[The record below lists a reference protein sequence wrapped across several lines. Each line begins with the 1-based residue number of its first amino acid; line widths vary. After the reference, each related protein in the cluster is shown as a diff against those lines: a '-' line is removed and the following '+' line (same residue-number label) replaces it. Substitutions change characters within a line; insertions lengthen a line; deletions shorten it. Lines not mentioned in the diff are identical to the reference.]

1 MILARQLIV
10 TVLFA
15 LLLSREVSAQLYT
28 EPPLV
33 TISTEETAYE
43 QFEPITV
50 EIGVENI
57 SSSVHQYGDI
67 RWSTGLGYA
76 LHFEL
81 RRFESSRILKHKI
94 FTVKE
99 AIIGAQKTFLPGDKA
114 TTRFDL
120 TLAYPIYQPDSYEI
134 AIYYTDPTT
143 FEAQQELASA
153 SFVVISSIATDSIA
167 AILATEFEAL
177 MGLAETNLTDFD
189 RIRANLQVV
198 KTHPSSSARMVQTA
212 TFLIGLAFELEHIYQ
227 DTSISR
233 AEIVYDAIGQ
243 DDPASPFNDIIED
256 GRANLWDGIPEDL
269 HFEKAHISSL
279 AAAITV
285 RANVLEERVE
295 PRFDGN
301 SFLVDGNNYLL
312 DGSET
317 DGDVLG
323 IVTDRLD
330 SYDAIVVAVGGNQ
343 SDNIIG
349 SSGFTS
355 VEQQVLDVDVSSL
368 VDFALTQTVVEVSG
382 AVVGESYGSVENP
395 VTLHAASDLTLDDVS
410 GYGLLIVD
418 GELTLTGASSWT
430 GLVISTG
437 DESSTAGLI
446 MQGESRVLGAVYMEQ
461 TGSAAAT
468 LFVRGNAVVRYS
480 SEAVE
485 EMVRGAL
492 SN

>member
-1 MILARQLIV
+1 MLPDPGINPP
-10 TVLFA
+10 A
-15 LLLSREVSAQLYT
+15 L
-28 EPPLV
+28 P
-33 TISTEETAYE
+33 
-43 QFEPITV
+43 
-50 EIGVENI
+50 
-57 SSSVHQYGDI
+57 
-67 RWSTGLGYA
+67 
-76 LHFEL
+76 
-81 RRFESSRILKHKI
+81 
-94 FTVKE
+94 
-99 AIIGAQKTFLPGDKA
+99 
-114 TTRFDL
+114 
-120 TLAYPIYQPDSYEI
+120 
-134 AIYYTDPTT
+134 
-143 FEAQQELASA
+143 
-153 SFVVISSIATDSIA
+153 
-167 AILATEFEAL
+167 
-177 MGLAETNLTDFD
+177 
-189 RIRANLQVV
+189 
-198 KTHPSSSARMVQTA
+198 
-212 TFLIGLAFELEHIYQ
+212 
-227 DTSISR
+227 
-233 AEIVYDAIGQ
+233 
-243 DDPASPFNDIIED
+243 
-256 GRANLWDGIPEDL
+256 
-269 HFEKAHISSL
+269 
-279 AAAITV
+279 AAITV

-317 DGDVLG
+317 GGDVLG
-323 IVTDRLD
+323 IVTDRVD

-382 AVVGESYGSVENP
+382 AVVGESYGSVDNP
-395 VTLHAASDLTLDDVS
+395 VTVHAASDLTLDDVS

-437 DESSTAGLI
+437 DEMSTAGLI